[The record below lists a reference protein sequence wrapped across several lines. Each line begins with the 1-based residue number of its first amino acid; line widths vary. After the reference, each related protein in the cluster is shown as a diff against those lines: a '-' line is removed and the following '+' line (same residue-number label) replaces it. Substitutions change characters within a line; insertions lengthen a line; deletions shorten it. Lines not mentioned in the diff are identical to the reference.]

1 MEIRRTRRARLSYS
15 LRPATKSVGT
25 DGSGVLRLEKKVAIH
40 IIVDGYNLIGS
51 EKGLTGDLEK
61 RRQRLIE
68 QLQLYH
74 EEKGYPVT
82 VVFDGWRSGWMY
94 EVEEQ
99 AGGISVL
106 FSKRGERADN
116 VIRRLAEEMGS
127 RCVVVSSDREVRTSV
142 EASGASAIYAGEFSA
157 KLKELD
163 HPGVGGDRNSAPR
176 FHSKR
181 GNPKRLSKAERKRRE
196 RLQKL

>member
-1 MEIRRTRRARLSYS
+1 VDTGR
-15 LRPATKSVGT
+15 
-25 DGSGVLRLEKKVAIH
+25 SGVPQPGEKVAIH

-51 EKGLTGDLEK
+51 EKGLTGNLEK
-61 RRQRLIE
+61 RRKQLIE

-94 EVEEQ
+94 EVEER
-99 AGGISVL
+99 AGGISVI
-106 FSKRGERADN
+106 FSKRGEKADN
-116 VIRRLAEEMGS
+116 VIRRLAEELGS
-127 RCVVVSSDREVRTSV
+127 QGVVVSSDREVRTSV
-142 EASGASAIYAGEFSA
+142 EASGASAIYAGEFSE

-163 HPGVGGDRNSAPR
+163 RPDRVERNSTPR

-181 GNPKRLSKAERKRRE
+181 GNPKRLSKAERKRRG